1 MRLWC
6 RCFGPGRSLGL
17 VLGGGRL
24 GGQFA
29 LGGTAHRLLGW
40 VWSVGEAG
48 YSAERGEGGRGEQD
62 VVEAAG
68 GAGAGGV
75 GDRGAGG
82 GRDCGG
88 YPGAGAGGAGASQP
102 AGGRRRGRP

>member
-1 MRLWC
+1 MLTRGEPTGRAGVLMRLWF
-6 RCFGPGRSLGL
+6 RCFRPGRSLAS
-17 VLGGGRL
+17 VLGGGL
-24 GGQFA
+24 QDGQFA

-40 VWSVGEAG
+40 VGSVGEAS
-48 YSAERGEGGRGEQD
+48 YRAERGEGGRGEKD

-82 GRDCGG
+82 GRDRGG
-88 YPGAGAGGAGASQP
+88 Y
-102 AGGRRRGRP
+102 RV